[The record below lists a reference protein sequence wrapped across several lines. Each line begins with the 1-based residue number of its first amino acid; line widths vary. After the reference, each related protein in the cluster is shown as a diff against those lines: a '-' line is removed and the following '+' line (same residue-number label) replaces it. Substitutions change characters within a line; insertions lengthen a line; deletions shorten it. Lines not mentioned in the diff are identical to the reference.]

1 MRCMVLWN
9 HLAMRQKKKSQNM
22 QNRRAV
28 RSVLGAAENLCCGR
42 ENTECSTDAA
52 IILDVLLP
60 GRSNKLM
67 QFLHQLSLYI
77 EQSFRDL

>member
-1 MRCMVLWN
+1 
-9 HLAMRQKKKSQNM
+9 
-22 QNRRAV
+22 
-28 RSVLGAAENLCCGR
+28 LCCGR